1 MRGTATGT
9 REMVCRLRAGVD
21 PGWVRVRPGYA
32 RRVDRA
38 FLAQMGTRTLSTTA
52 PRAAE
57 RDEEAEAPA
66 RGGWGILGWLD
77 RKFGAHTAVAA
88 EGTNRWAMVV
98 PAFITHLC
106 IGAPYA
112 WSVVSGHI
120 VREQGFVAPAAGDW
134 SLSEATLPISL
145 VFALHG
151 LSAATLGKWQMKVGP
166 RVAMGLAAMSFG
178 GGLALGGLGIATHQL
193 WLLYLGYGVLGGVG
207 VGLSY
212 TPPVQ
217 TLVSWFP
224 DRRGLASGLTIAGF
238 GSGAL
243 IFTPAVE
250 KLMSMY
256 SRLPTFVGPTDQVQT
271 TVEGGRLLAEVG
283 GSLQEVVAASSAD
296 LAKLPYDLAEG
307 YYLVGSGATGAAPA
321 LAIAGGAYFLAMLA
335 SAATIRNPPPGY
347 VPEGYA
353 PPAAAGD
360 KEGSSPAP
368 AVASPGSSIPPGRN
382 VSVDTVMKTP
392 QYWLLGTTFFAMAT
406 GGMGMLSVAK
416 PMVGDIF
423 SSSLPGVVTAS
434 FASSYLLA
442 ISSGNL
448 GGRLAWAALSDRIGR
463 RNTFHLFTLGSI
475 PLYLG
480 VPYMVD
486 YVVESKNA
494 AVLGG
499 FVASTTLAVSIM
511 GGTYAIMPA
520 YESDLFGSKYV
531 GANHGRFLLWSTAAA
546 LAGPSLLLALRSR
559 SEQAALEGLLQNV
572 DPARFHGAFGAPLD
586 RAQELIEAKSLTIS
600 RLMEIMPEGTPDPSP
615 FVYDTT
621 MYAMTGLMG
630 VAALS
635 HALVRPADP
644 KYYEPIEDDTNGDS
658 KR

>member
-1 MRGTATGT
+1 M
-9 REMVCRLRAGVD
+9 
-21 PGWVRVRPGYA
+21 RVRPDHA
-32 RRVDRA
+32 RHVDRA
-38 FLAQMGTRTLSTTA
+38 VLLQAGTRTLSTTA

-57 RDEEAEAPA
+57 REDDVEAPA
-66 RGGWGILGWLD
+66 KGGGGIMGWLD
-77 RKFGAHTAVAA
+77 RKFGAHTAVAV

-98 PAFITHLC
+98 PAFVTHLC

-151 LSAATLGKWQMKVGP
+151 LSAATLGKWQMRVGP
-166 RVAMGLAAMSFG
+166 RVAMGLAAFSFG

-193 WLLYLGYGVLGGVG
+193 WLLYLGYGVLGGLG

-250 KLMSMY
+250 KLMDMF
-256 SRLPTFVGPTDQVQT
+256 SRMPTYVGPADQVQT
-271 TVEGGRLLAEVG
+271 TVEGGRVLADVG
-283 GSLQEVVAASSAD
+283 GSLQEVVAASAAD

-335 SAATIRNPPPGY
+335 SAATIRNPKPGY

-353 PPAAAGD
+353 PPAAPGD
-360 KEGSSPAP
+360 KEGSGAAP
-368 AVASPGSSIPPGRN
+368 PVASPGSSIAPGRN

-463 RNTFHLFTLGSI
+463 RNTFHLFTVGSI

-480 VPYMVD
+480 VPYMVEN
-486 YVVESKNA
+486 VVQSKNA

-531 GANHGRFLLWSTAAA
+531 GANHGRFLLWSSTAA

-572 DPARFHGAFGAPLD
+572 DPTRFYDTFGAPLE
-586 RAQELIEAKSLTIS
+586 RAHELIDAKSLTIS

-615 FVYDTT
+615 FVYDST

-635 HALVRPADP
+635 HALVRPVNP
-644 KYYEPIEDDTNGDS
+644 KFYEPLDDDS
-658 KR
+658 GEASAQR